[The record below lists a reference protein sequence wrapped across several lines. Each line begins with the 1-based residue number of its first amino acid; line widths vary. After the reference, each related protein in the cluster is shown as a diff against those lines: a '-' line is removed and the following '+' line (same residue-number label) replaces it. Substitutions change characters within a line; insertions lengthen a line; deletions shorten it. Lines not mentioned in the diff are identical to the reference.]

1 MLSLHVT
8 PADGD
13 PFQRDLDR
21 DEVVVGRSKSA
32 DVTVADRYLS
42 RRHVRFAHTADGWLV
57 EDLGSRN
64 GTFLNG
70 RRIDSPAPVAPG
82 DVVSVSASILRLLDH
97 AAEVPQGEEP
107 RKGPSGSLLRRA
119 SELVDSSSRFP
130 DPERETD
137 PEQLR
142 RHAERLAILNDVH
155 RTLATSITRDD
166 LLDTI
171 LDRVFNH
178 LQPEQ
183 AAIFL
188 KGRDGSLER
197 VAGRTIAADDDF
209 VVSQN
214 LAAEVVERGMAAL
227 VHDLEIDS
235 RFADAQSLIAAGIR
249 SLLAAP
255 LADPTGTLGMIVLG
269 SSARVRVFNE
279 DDMELLSSLASVA
292 ALRIRNLALAEEAAE
307 RRRLEREVALAR
319 VIQNALIP
327 DQLPTV
333 PGYELYGANLPSQGV
348 SGDYFEV
355 TERRAGVECA
365 LLIADVSGKGIAAS
379 LLTAYLEALTAPAI
393 ESGLAP
399 EQIFLQVSTRLFRRT
414 PPERFATAL
423 LVVVESATGRLRF
436 ANAGHNPA
444 LLLRADGGVEH
455 LEGTGTPLGLLSPAE
470 YRGVEMELGRGDTL
484 VLYTDGYTEAVNPA
498 DDEFGLERL
507 EALCRAESRL
517 PLGELATV
525 LNAALDRFVEGV
537 PFADDRTLVMLRR
550 SP

>member
-1 MLSLHVT
+1 MLTLHVT

-13 PFQRDLDR
+13 PFHRDLDR
-21 DEVVVGRSKSA
+21 DEVVVGRSTSA
-32 DVTVADRYLS
+32 DLTVADRYLS
-42 RRHVRFAHTADGWLV
+42 RRHARFVHTAEGWVV

-70 RRIDSPAPVAPG
+70 RRIDSSAPVTVG
-82 DVVSVSASILRLLDH
+82 DVVSVSASILRILEH
-97 AAEVPQGEEP
+97 GTEAALGEP
-107 RKGPSGSLLRRA
+107 HTGSSGSLFRRA
-119 SELVDSSSRFP
+119 SDLVDSSSRFP
-130 DPERETD
+130 DPDRATD
-137 PEQLR
+137 PEQMR

-209 VVSQN
+209 VVSQK
-214 LAAEVVERGMAAL
+214 LSAEVVERGMAAL
-227 VHDLEIDS
+227 VHDVEVDR

-255 LADPTGTLGMIVLG
+255 LFDPAGTLGMIVLG
-269 SSARVRVFNE
+269 SSAGVRVFNE

-292 ALRIRNLALAEEAAE
+292 ALRIRNLALAEEVAE
-307 RRRLEREVALAR
+307 RRRLDREVALAR

-327 DQLPTV
+327 DQLPTI

-355 TERRAGVECA
+355 SERREGSECA

-379 LLTAYLEALTAPAI
+379 LLTAYLEALTATAI
-393 ESGLAP
+393 ENGLAP
-399 EQIFLQVSTRLFRRT
+399 EQVFIQVSTRLFRRT

-423 LVVVESATGRLRF
+423 LVIVESATGRLCY

-444 LLLRADGGVEH
+444 LLLRADGAVEY
-455 LEGTGTPLGLLSPAE
+455 LEGTGAPLGMLSVAE
-470 YRGVEMELGRGDTL
+470 YHGAELDLGPGDTL
-484 VLYTDGYTEAVNPA
+484 VLYTDGYTEAVDPA
-498 DDEFGLERL
+498 DDEFGIERL
-507 EALCRAESRL
+507 ESLCRAHSN
-517 PLGELATV
+517 LALVDLAGT
-525 LNAALDRFVEGV
+525 LNDELDRFVSGV

>member
-13 PFQRDLDR
+13 PLQRDLDR
-21 DEVVVGRSKSA
+21 DEVVIGRSKSA
-32 DVTVADRYLS
+32 DLTVADRYLS
-42 RRHVRFAHTADGWLV
+42 RRHARFVHTADGWLV

-64 GTFLNG
+64 GTFVNG
-70 RRIDSPAPVAPG
+70 RRIDAPTPVAAG
-82 DVVSVSASILRLLDH
+82 DVVSVSASILRLLDRPPEGSP
-97 AAEVPQGEEP
+97 AVPHTGQ
-107 RKGPSGSLLRRA
+107 SGSLLRRA
-119 SELVDSSSRFP
+119 SDLVDSTSRLP
-130 DPERETD
+130 DPDRPTD
-137 PEQLR
+137 PEQMR

-178 LQPEQ
+178 LRPEQ

-197 VAGRTIAADDDF
+197 VAGRTTAAQDDF
-209 VVSQN
+209 VVSQK
-214 LAAEVVERGMAAL
+214 LTAEVVERGMAAL
-227 VHDLEIDS
+227 VHDLEVDR
-235 RFADAQSLIAAGIR
+235 RFADAESLIAAGIR

-327 DQLPTV
+327 DQLPTI

-355 TERRAGVECA
+355 TERRAGGECA

-393 ESGLAP
+393 ENGLPP

-444 LLLRADGGVEH
+444 LLLRADGRVEH
-455 LEGTGTPLGLLSPAE
+455 LEGTGPPLGLLSVAE

-498 DDEFGLERL
+498 DDEFELERL
-507 EALCRAESRL
+507 EALCRADSHL
-517 PLGELATV
+517 PLGELAAV

-537 PFADDRTLVMLRR
+537 AFADDRTLVMLRR

>member
-1 MLSLHVT
+1 
-8 PADGD
+8 
-13 PFQRDLDR
+13 
-21 DEVVVGRSKSA
+21 
-32 DVTVADRYLS
+32 
-42 RRHVRFAHTADGWLV
+42 
-57 EDLGSRN
+57 
-64 GTFLNG
+64 
-70 RRIDSPAPVAPG
+70 
-82 DVVSVSASILRLLDH
+82 
-97 AAEVPQGEEP
+97 
-107 RKGPSGSLLRRA
+107 
-119 SELVDSSSRFP
+119 
-130 DPERETD
+130 
-137 PEQLR
+137 
-142 RHAERLAILNDVH
+142 LAILNDVH

-178 LQPEQ
+178 LRPEQ

-188 KGRDGSLER
+188 KSRDGNLER
-197 VAGRTIAADDDF
+197 VAGRTTAAEDDF
-209 VVSQN
+209 VVSQK
-214 LAAEVVERGMAAL
+214 LSAEVVGRGMAAL
-227 VHDLEIDS
+227 VHDLEVDH

-249 SLLAAP
+249 SVLAAP
-255 LADPTGTLGMIVLG
+255 LADPSGTLGMIVLG
-269 SSARVRVFNE
+269 SSARVRFFNE

-307 RRRLEREVALAR
+307 RRRLQREVALAR

-327 DQLPTV
+327 DKLPSI

-355 TERRAGVECA
+355 SERRKDDECA

-393 ESGLAP
+393 EIGLAP
-399 EQIFLQVSTRLFRRT
+399 EQVFVQVSTRLFRRT

-423 LVVVESATGRLRF
+423 LVIVEPATGRLRY

-444 LLLRADGGVEH
+444 LLLRADGTVEY
-455 LEGTGTPLGLLSPAE
+455 LEGTGAPLGLLPLAE

-484 VLYTDGYTEAVNPA
+484 VLYTDGYTEAVDPA

-507 EALCRAESRL
+507 EALCRTDSHL
-517 PLGELATV
+517 PLGELATA
-525 LNAALDRFVEGV
+525 LNAALDSFVDGV